1 MPQNRWRCGVG
12 GAMGRPHGA
21 LGSELCMTCPQIL
34 RWQTEPVERFM
45 AAGGN
50 VMRRLLDGEVMAA
63 ASFFSSVFWAGA
75 CCSRPRSCKGL
86 LFVVV
91 CGDT

>member
-1 MPQNRWRCGVG
+1 
-12 GAMGRPHGA
+12 
-21 LGSELCMTCPQIL
+21 
-34 RWQTEPVERFM
+34 M

-63 ASFFSSVFWAGA
+63 ASFFHVCHFGLARVVPGRALSN
-75 CCSRPRSCKGL
+75 L

-91 CGDT
+91 CGDI